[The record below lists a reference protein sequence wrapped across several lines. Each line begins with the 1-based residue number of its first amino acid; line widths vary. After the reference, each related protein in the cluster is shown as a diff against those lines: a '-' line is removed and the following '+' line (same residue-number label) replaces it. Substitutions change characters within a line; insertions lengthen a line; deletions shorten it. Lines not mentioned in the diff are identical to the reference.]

1 MSKPFIHDNFML
13 SNKAAERLYHDY
25 AENMPILDYHSHLI
39 IRQILDN
46 VNFNNMTQVWLYG
59 DHYKWRA
66 MRACG
71 FGEELVSGI
80 PDKKDDF
87 ARFEAWA
94 KTVPQTLGNP
104 LYHWTHL
111 ELKRFFGIDTLL
123 SPATAKEIYE
133 KANAMLATPE
143 FSVRSLI
150 RRSNV
155 NALCTTDDPVDTLED
170 HIRLAKEEWGTKVYP
185 AWRPDKALAAD
196 DAGILNAW
204 VDKLEAAA
212 NRKISTYQELTD
224 ALWARHQFFHDNG
237 CRISDYGINCPYAA
251 PYTTAQVEA
260 AFAKVRGGQALAG
273 DDLER
278 YRSAILH
285 DLLAM
290 DAEQGWAQQLHFDAK
305 RNNRTSAL
313 KLRGPDTGYDC
324 MGEFPIC
331 DNLVALLDRLD
342 QEGKLTKTIIYDLNP
357 KNDDMLA
364 SIIGSFQ
371 GGAPGKMQF
380 GTAWWHNDHKAGMMK
395 QMTALASIGL
405 LSRFVGMLTD
415 SRSFLSYPRH
425 EYFRRLLCEK
435 LGREM
440 EAGEI
445 PMDFELV
452 GGMVKDICYNNAVKY
467 FQLG

>member
-80 PDKKDDF
+80 PDKADDF
-87 ARFEAWA
+87 ARFQAWA
-94 KTVPQTLGNP
+94 QTVPQTLGNP

-133 KANAMLATPE
+133 QANDMLAKPE

-155 NALCTTDDPVDTLED
+155 NALCTTDDPADNLED
-170 HIRLAKEEWGTKVYP
+170 HIKLAKEDWGTKVYP

-224 ALWARHQFFHDNG
+224 ALWARHQFFHDSG

-251 PYTTAQVEA
+251 PYTAAQVEA
-260 AFAKVRGGQALAG
+260 AFAKIRGGQALSG

-313 KLRGPDTGYDC
+313 KVRGPDTGYDC

-342 QEGKLTKTIIYDLNP
+342 QEGKLAKTIIYDLNP

-371 GGAPGKMQF
+371 GGVPGKMQF

-395 QMTALASIGL
+395 QMTALSSIGL

-435 LGREM
+435 LGLEM

-445 PMDFELV
+445 PMDFDLV
-452 GGMVKDICYNNAVKY
+452 GGMVKDICYNNAEAY